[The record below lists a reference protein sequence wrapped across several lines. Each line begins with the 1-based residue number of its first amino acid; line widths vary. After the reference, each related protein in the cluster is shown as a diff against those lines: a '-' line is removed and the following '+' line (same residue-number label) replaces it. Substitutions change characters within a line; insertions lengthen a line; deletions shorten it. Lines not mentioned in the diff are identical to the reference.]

1 MSLRIEG
8 SGGKSGESGMLP
20 YSRLPGET
28 RISCER
34 TSNGVRLSLP
44 ALGTW
49 HHAKWGLLFGSWMI
63 LPQTAL
69 LIFAVKK
76 MGPQVLERIWKP
88 LLLDATLMPFFGVIV
103 VSFMVGFVLGKM
115 RTTLLIDADSLTLV
129 RELWG
134 MKGSKS
140 WKKEQLKDVRTF
152 FKHIRIVSK
161 KAILRTQFG
170 VASTKE
176 AKWLARCLR
185 EELGMEPATP
195 AAEPLQRAA

>member
-1 MSLRIEG
+1 
-8 SGGKSGESGMLP
+8 MLP

-28 RISCER
+28 RITCER
-34 TSNGVRLSLP
+34 TASGVKLFLP

-69 LIFAVKK
+69 LIFAVRKL
-76 MGPQVLERIWKP
+76 GPQVLERIWKP
-88 LLLDATLMPFFGVIV
+88 LLIDATLMPFFGVIL
-103 VSFMVGFVLGKM
+103 VSFLVGFVLGKI
-115 RTTLLIDADSLTLV
+115 RTTLVIDADSLTLV

-134 MKGSKS
+134 MKGSKT
-140 WKKEQLKDVRTF
+140 WKKDELKDVRTF
-152 FKHIRIVSK
+152 FKHIRVVSK

-185 EELGMEPATP
+185 EELGMEPAAP
-195 AAEPLQRAA
+195 SAETLQRAA